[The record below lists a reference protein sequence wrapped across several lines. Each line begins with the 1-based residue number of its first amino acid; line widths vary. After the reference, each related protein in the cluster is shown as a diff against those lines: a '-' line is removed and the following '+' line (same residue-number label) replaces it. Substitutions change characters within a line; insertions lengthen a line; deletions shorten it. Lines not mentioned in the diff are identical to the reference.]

1 MKKPRR
7 GLQFSLLLLIAVLI
21 YGIQFMLLP
30 ELFPQ
35 YYPQSNEATALL
47 LIPLLLFSTAG
58 VLLFELKLWHWLG
71 ADLLLGLLLILYD
84 GNGLYGIGLR
94 GVFLDGTIPRYHKP
108 LALAM
113 IAGLLLLML
122 LLQSLSLLVKQ
133 LLKRKT
139 VS

>member
-1 MKKPRR
+1 MKNPRR
-7 GLQFSLLLLIAVLI
+7 GLQFAVQLLIAVLI
-21 YGIQFMLLP
+21 YAVQFMLLP
-30 ELFPQ
+30 GLLPQ
-35 YYPQSNEATALL
+35 FFPQSNEATALL

-58 VLLFELKLWHWLG
+58 VLLLDLKLWHWLV
-71 ADLLLGLLLILYD
+71 ADLLLGFLLCLYD

-94 GVFLDGTIPRYHKP
+94 GVFLDGTMPRYHKP

-122 LLQSLSLLVKQ
+122 LLQCLSLPVKR
-133 LLKRKT
+133 LLKRNT

>member
-30 ELFPQ
+30 ELFPR

-122 LLQSLSLLVKQ
+122 LLQSLSQLVKR